1 MDREENQTAKEGGAL
16 RSLHISH
23 ITIEPEGTDCPA
35 AQVRH
40 TDSLM
45 LFTMAS
51 EIHRLSE
58 MRQKGC
64 IHVPVPSLA

>member
-23 ITIEPEGTDCPA
+23 ILMEHEGTDCPA
-35 AQVRH
+35 PQVRNS
-40 TDSLM
+40 DSLM
-45 LFTMAS
+45 LFAMVA

-58 MRQKGC
+58 LRQKGC